1 MIEIQDI
8 LSCYGP
14 EFQKSHPLPSYQRKA
29 MNHILNCR
37 SSALGGHFDQCDSCG
52 HIRISYNSCRDRHC
66 PKCQNLARERWLVNR
81 EQELLDVGYFH
92 IVFTIPNSLNPLALR
107 NQKVIYDIIFRAASE
122 SLRELATDPK
132 YLGADIGMLCLLHT
146 WGQNLM
152 DHPHLHCLVPGGGL
166 SFDGLRW
173 IHSSKKFFM
182 PVKVLSRKFRGKFLA
197 FLKEAVSNNTLQFH
211 GQISHLSEKSCWQ
224 DFIDNLYKS
233 EWVVYC
239 KKPFASSA
247 HVLRYLG
254 RYTHRVAISNQRIVS
269 ADNGLVTFNYRDYRD
284 NNKKK
289 LMTVS
294 ALEFIRRFLFHILP
308 SRFVKIRYY
317 GIFANRVRKIKVK
330 QSQKLLGMKLCQQPK
345 LSTMDLIIRL
355 TGTDPTI
362 CPCCNHG
369 HLKRRLSFLPSHAP
383 PKFIQ

>member
-14 EFQKSHPLPSYQRKA
+14 EFQNSHPLPSYQRKA

-37 SSALGGHFDQCDSCG
+37 SSVLGGHFDQCDSCG

-92 IVFTIPNSLNPLALR
+92 IVFTVPASLNPLALR

-173 IHSSKKFFM
+173 IHSSKKFFI
-182 PVKVLSRKFRGKFLA
+182 PVKALSRKFRGKFLA

-239 KKPFASSA
+239 KKPFASPA

-269 ADNGLVTFNYRDYRD
+269 ADNGLVTFKYRDYRD
-284 NNKKK
+284 NNKEK

-294 ALEFIRRFLFHILP
+294 ASEFIRRFLFHILP

-317 GIFANRVRKIKVK
+317 GIFANRVRKVKVMK
-330 QSQKLLGMKLCQQPK
+330 SQKLLGMKLCQQPK
-345 LSTMDLIIRL
+345 LSTIDLIIRL
-355 TGTDPTI
+355 TGADPTI